1 MCSSCPSLVTV
12 LDALSCPL
20 MSSSNMIRWQKI
32 KGNWKREK
40 KKKKGIFSADTS
52 VPRQFSK
59 KPDKQWRDCKREG
72 GNTRVGGRVREEDR
86 TTATLHRQFW
96 RVLFSS
102 SQGYCDGKG
111 NLGSLH
117 PFLPQALV
125 SILNVLHRRSEA
137 YLQDKEFPVRGGVT
151 EKTESI
157 CAVRSIQMGMTH
169 DQMLTSLKTKLISCT
184 YCEKERKKVWF

>member
-40 KKKKGIFSADTS
+40 KKKGIFSADTS

-72 GNTRVGGRVREEDR
+72 GNTRVGGRVRGEDR
-86 TTATLHRQFW
+86 TTATLHRQFR

-137 YLQDKEFPVRGGVT
+137 YLQDKEFPVHGGVT